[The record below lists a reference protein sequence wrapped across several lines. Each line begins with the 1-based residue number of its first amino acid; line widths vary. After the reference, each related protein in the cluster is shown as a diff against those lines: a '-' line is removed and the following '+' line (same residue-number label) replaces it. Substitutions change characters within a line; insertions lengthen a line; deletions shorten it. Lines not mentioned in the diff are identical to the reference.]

1 MTPLPPLYDATALIE
16 IVMPKARR
24 VSRKSFPFRLE
35 TLESRALMS
44 VGGVASSVSAP
55 WASGETVNAAS
66 AVLVKFQT
74 SSSQSEISA
83 DLAAVG
89 GRVATRYPDGPT
101 LVSLAPWADLA
112 GTLTA
117 LRADN
122 GVVYAEADA
131 PLHAEGSVIPN
142 NPLFNQEWGMTLI
155 DAPQAW
161 GITTGSASIIVAVL
175 DTGIDTRNAAFAG
188 RIWNNPDPYS
198 GRLGYRGDLHG
209 WNFVSNTANI
219 QDNNGHGSHVT
230 GIIAATG
237 NNGIGTAGVNWKAQ
251 IMPLKVLDSGGNGST
266 DAAVSAVYYAVQHG
280 AKVINAS
287 WGGDVFSQSMLDAL
301 NYADRAGVVFV
312 TAAGNDGLDNDQVTT
327 YPASFRTSNELV
339 VAALDASGTLASY
352 SNYGATT
359 VDLAAPGTDILSTV
373 LYNQYQ
379 RYTGTSMAS
388 PFVAG
393 TVALL
398 AGQNPGMTAE
408 QLVAQIKATAKPIA
422 SLAGKMIS
430 PGVVDPY
437 FALTNHKSTTT
448 GGNSALSLVPGTSSF
463 ADIEA
468 SVLIGDNLYQ
478 ALGSNPANYVT
489 YVFQAILD
497 REPAASDITYFTSAF
512 QIGLTRL
519 DFVRAIQTTPE
530 GYRSQVAHFLQDELG
545 WTQALAELKSDPTVI
560 SLANLLPLGVSKTD
574 ILVNVLSSDSYRKN
588 AGGTDAAWISAIYS
602 VVFDRPVDA
611 FSLSAFTAA
620 LSSGGLSREVL
631 VRSLLGTA
639 EAKQTAIAHLFQDD
653 FNWTDTIGNL
663 KANSGVVF
671 LSTYLVSA

>member
-1 MTPLPPLYDATALIE
+1 
-16 IVMPKARR
+16 MPKASRAN
-24 VSRKSFPFRLE
+24 RKSFPFRLE

-44 VGGVASSVSAP
+44 VGGVASLVSAP
-55 WASGETVNAAS
+55 WALGDTVNAAS
-66 AVLVKFQT
+66 AFLVKFQPT
-74 SSSQSEISA
+74 SSQSEIST

-89 GRVATRYPDGPT
+89 GRVVARYPDGPI

-112 GTLTA
+112 ASLTA
-117 LRADN
+117 LRADRP
-122 GVVYAEADA
+122 VVYAEADA
-131 PLHAEGSVIPN
+131 TLHAEGSVIPN
-142 NPLFNQEWGMTLI
+142 NPQFSQEWGMTLI

-161 GITTGSASIIVAVL
+161 GITTGSASIVVAVL

-188 RIWNNPDPYS
+188 RIWNNPDPVS
-198 GRLGYRGDLHG
+198 GALGYRGDLHG

-219 QDNNGHGSHVT
+219 QDNNGHGTHVS
-230 GIIAATG
+230 GVLAATG
-237 NNGIGTAGVNWKAQ
+237 NNGIGVAGVNWKAQ

-312 TAAGNDGLDNDQVTT
+312 TAAGNDGLNNDQTTT

-339 VAALDASGTLASY
+339 VAALDANGTLASY

-379 RYTGTSMAS
+379 KYTGTSMAT

-408 QLVAQIKATAKPIA
+408 QLVAQVKATAKPIA
-422 SLAGKMIS
+422 SLAAKLIS
-430 PGVVDPY
+430 AGVVDPY
-437 FALTNHKSTTT
+437 FALTNHKSTATS
-448 GGNSALSLVPGTSSF
+448 GNSALSLVPSTSSLT
-463 ADIEA
+463 DIEA
-468 SVLIGDNLYQ
+468 SVLIGDGLYQ
-478 ALGSNPANYVT
+478 ALGSNPASYVP
-489 YVFQAILD
+489 YVFQAILARAPTVAD
-497 REPAASDITYFTSAF
+497 VTYFTSAF
-512 QIGLTRL
+512 QNGLTRL

-530 GYRSQVAHFLQDELG
+530 GYRSQMAHFLQDELG
-545 WTQALAELKSDPTVI
+545 WTRSLAELKSDPTVI

-574 ILVNVLSSDSYRKN
+574 ILVNVLTSDSYRQN
-588 AGGTDAAWISAIYS
+588 VGGTNEAWISAIYN
-602 VVFDRPVDA
+602 VVFDRFVDA
-611 FSLSAFTAA
+611 FSLSVFTGA
-620 LSSGGLSREVL
+620 LSSGGLSREAL